1 MQIYLLQNGQQEGP
15 FGLPR
20 IAARLVSG
28 DLNSATLAWKE
39 GLQDWYPLHHEI
51 WKEVGIVAPPP
62 QAEPEPVAPVQ
73 EGPPASVEAAPAVEP
88 AVPFAEDQEPAP
100 AVEPQPEERD
110 EQPAEALE
118 LDQPLEDESA
128 SNVEE
133 NAPEAVSQERE
144 QAPETSFA
152 NYRESDFQ
160 PPSYEQMEEEMAE
173 LRAKRGQFPE
183 WIGQRAFEADLRDE
197 EIDEVRE
204 KVQRFKGMGKEEELR
219 AAYAELG
226 RAVMAAGITD
236 PALDDLRDEE
246 QEVSDRMLNLQMQL
260 RRMGGGNRVKQ
271 PSPWRKWVVLL
282 VVALVLGGLIT
293 ALVLFG
299 NS

>member
-1 MQIYLLQNGQQEGP
+1 M
-15 FGLPR
+15 
-20 IAARLVSG
+20 
-28 DLNSATLAWKE
+28 
-39 GLQDWYPLHHEI
+39 QDWHPLHHEI

-73 EGPPASVEAAPAVEP
+73 EEPPASVEAAAAVEP

-100 AVEPQPEERD
+100 AVEPQPAERD
-110 EQPAEALE
+110 EQSAEALGQ
-118 LDQPLEDESA
+118 DQPLEEESA

-144 QAPETSFA
+144 QAPQTSFA

-204 KVQRFKGMGKEEELR
+204 KVQRVKGMGKEDELA
-219 AAYAELG
+219 AAYGELG

-271 PSPWRKWVVLL
+271 PSPWRKWIVLL
-282 VVALVLGGLIT
+282 VVALLLGGLIT

-299 NS
+299 KS

>member
-1 MQIYLLQNGQQEGP
+1 M
-15 FGLPR
+15 
-20 IAARLVSG
+20 
-28 DLNSATLAWKE
+28 
-39 GLQDWYPLHHEI
+39 
-51 WKEVGIVAPPP
+51 APPP

-73 EGPPASVEAAPAVEP
+73 EEPPASGGAAAAVEP

-100 AVEPQPEERD
+100 PVEPQPAVVD
-110 EQPAEALE
+110 EQLAEALE
-118 LDQPLEDESA
+118 QDQPLEDESA
-128 SNVEE
+128 SNAEE
-133 NAPEAVSQERE
+133 NTPEAVSQEQE
-144 QAPETSFA
+144 QVPETSFA

-160 PPSYEQMEEEMAE
+160 PPSYEQMEQEMAD

-204 KVQRFKGMGKEEELR
+204 KVQRLKGMGKEDELR
-219 AAYAELG
+219 VGYAELG

-236 PALDDLRDEE
+236 PDLDDLRDEE

-282 VVALVLGGLIT
+282 VVALLLGGLIT

-299 NS
+299 ES

>member
-1 MQIYLLQNGQQEGP
+1 M
-15 FGLPR
+15 
-20 IAARLVSG
+20 
-28 DLNSATLAWKE
+28 
-39 GLQDWYPLHHEI
+39 
-51 WKEVGIVAPPP
+51 APPP

-73 EGPPASVEAAPAVEP
+73 EGPSASVEAAPAVEP

-100 AVEPQPEERD
+100 PVEPQPAVVD
-110 EQPAEALE
+110 EQLAEALE
-118 LDQPLEDESA
+118 QDQPLEDESA
-128 SNVEE
+128 SNAEE
-133 NAPEAVSQERE
+133 NTPEAVSQEQE
-144 QAPETSFA
+144 QVPETSFA

-160 PPSYEQMEEEMAE
+160 PPSYEQMEQEMAD

-204 KVQRFKGMGKEEELR
+204 KVQRLKGMGKEEELR
-219 AAYAELG
+219 VAYAELG

-282 VVALVLGGLIT
+282 VVALLLGGLIT

-299 NS
+299 ES